1 MKDFLDLLKEIMS
14 ESKPPVPLY
23 KIPLK
28 YYSWFD
34 GKEPLLSGIGN
45 KAEAWQRLQWLS
57 EGSLYYH
64 LKHAPYKFGGDPR
77 ELELYKQFREY
88 LAGAGL

>member
-1 MKDFLDLLKEIMS
+1 MQLKDLLKEIVAKNKS
-14 ESKPPVPLY
+14 PVPVD

-45 KAEAWQRLQWLS
+45 KAEAWQRLQCLS

-64 LKHAPYKFGGDPR
+64 LKHTPYKFGGDPR

-88 LAGAGL
+88 LTDMGL